1 MSEDSAAQ
9 TARRWIP
16 ALYAAKR
23 FPIFI
28 MWETGAAEI
37 AKDMFADIFG
47 VGDAASASARDQG
60 AWRDRRLEGIAAPL
74 GTPIWS
80 KMKSNAAALTHDAS
94 GALRHLFEPLAT
106 SAYLKPDGSTRL
118 HLFGHSAGSIVH
130 SELAA
135 WLVGRGYEIER
146 MTFMAPAVRVD
157 RFEPLVLPHL
167 GHEIKHFDQYLLTDQ
182 AERAD
187 PTVPIYGK
195 SLLYLVSRALEGGG
209 EVPISGM
216 DIHLPRELRAA
227 APESHVRLF
236 FAPGKESEARTHGG
250 FDDDATTQKSILAEP
265 LSLAAAGS
273 SARPKAPRQRK
284 GARGARGAQRRGQR
298 DRMPA
303 PKRDK

>member
-1 MSEDSAAQ
+1 M
-9 TARRWIP
+9 
-16 ALYAAKR
+16 
-23 FPIFI
+23 
-28 MWETGAAEI
+28 
-37 AKDMFADIFG
+37 
-47 VGDAASASARDQG
+47 
-60 AWRDRRLEGIAAPL
+60 

-118 HLFGHSAGSIVH
+118 HLLGHSAGSIVH

-157 RFEPLVLPHL
+157 RFEQLVLPHL

-209 EVPISGM
+209 EVPILGM

-227 APESHVRLF
+227 PPESHVRLF

-250 FDDDATTQKSILAEP
+250 FDDDATTQKSILGEP
-265 LSLAAAGS
+265 LSLAARRKLGA
-273 SARPKAPRQRK
+273 PKASRPRK
-284 GARGARGAQRRGQR
+284 GARGAGRTDATECPRRNAISKQSPSLLPR
-298 DRMPA
+298 EMLFVPHRSW
-303 PKRDK
+303 RVRSI